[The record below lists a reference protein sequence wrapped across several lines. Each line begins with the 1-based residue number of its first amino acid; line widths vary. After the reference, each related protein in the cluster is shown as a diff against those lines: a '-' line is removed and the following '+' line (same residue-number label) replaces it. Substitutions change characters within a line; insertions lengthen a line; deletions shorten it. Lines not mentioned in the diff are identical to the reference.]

1 MKRILSAAVGFI
13 AATMLTGSVSAQE
26 PEVTLTLHHLL
37 GPKAPAQTKML
48 EPWAKSVEEASNG
61 RIKVEIYPAM
71 SLGGK
76 PPELY
81 RQARDGVV
89 DIVWTVLGY
98 TPGVFPRTEVFE
110 LPTVHRGSAKQ
121 TTIAMA
127 NSWDLVKDDFKD
139 IKPILLHVHGGQV
152 FHMVDKAVKSPADLE
167 GLKIRTPSR
176 TGGWIIEAL
185 GAEPVGMPVPDL
197 PQALS
202 KGVVAGALVPFEI
215 VAPLKLQELTHH
227 TTEGPNSLR
236 FGTST
241 FMIGMNL
248 DRYNSLP
255 DDLKKVIDDHSMG
268 NIAAIYGQVWD
279 DSEAGGK
286 KLIEANSELI
296 TLSDDEYKAFTD
308 KMQPVVDK
316 WIAEANGNGM
326 DGAAMVEAA
335 RTAVM
340 DVKD

>member
-1 MKRILSAAVGFI
+1 MKRIISAVAGL
-13 AATMLTGSVSAQE
+13 ATATMLAATAQAQ
-26 PEVTLTLHHLL
+26 EVTLTLHHLL

-48 EPWAKSVEEASNG
+48 EPWAKSVEEASGG
-61 RIKVEIYPAM
+61 RIKIEIFPSM

-110 LPTVHRGSAKQ
+110 LPTVHRGSAEE
-121 TTIAMA
+121 TTVALS
-127 NSWDLVKDDFKD
+127 NSWDLIKDDFTD
-139 IKPILLHVHGGQV
+139 VKPILIHTHGGNV
-152 FHMVDKAVKSPADLE
+152 FHMVDKAVHAPSDLA

-176 TGGWIIEAL
+176 TGGWVIESL

-215 VAPLKLQELTHH
+215 VAPLKLQELTQA
-227 TTEGPNSLR
+227 TVQGPDSLR

-241 FMIGMNL
+241 FMIAMNK
-248 DRYNSLP
+248 DRYESLP

-268 NIAAIYGQVWD
+268 NIASTYGAVWD
-279 DSEAGGK
+279 QSEEGGK
-286 KLIEANSELI
+286 KLISDNGELI
-296 TLSDDEYKAFTD
+296 SLSTDEYAAFED
-308 KMQPVVDK
+308 AMAPVVDR
-316 WIAEANGNGM
+316 WIEEANGKGM
-326 DGAAMVEAA
+326 DGKAMVEAA
-335 RTAVM
+335 RAAVA
-340 DVKD
+340 KAAGN

>member
-1 MKRILSAAVGFI
+1 MKRIISAVAGL
-13 AATMLTGSVSAQE
+13 ATATMLAATAQAQ
-26 PEVTLTLHHLL
+26 EVTLTLHHLL
-37 GPKAPAQTKML
+37 GPKAPAQRMML
-48 EPWAKSVEEASNG
+48 EPWAKSVEEASGG
-61 RIKVEIYPAM
+61 RIKVEIFPSM

-110 LPTVHRGSAKQ
+110 LPTIHGGSAKD
-121 TTIAMA
+121 TTVAIS
-127 NSWDLVKDDFKD
+127 NSWDLIKDDFKD
-139 IKPILLHVHGGQV
+139 IKPILIHVHGGQV
-152 FHMVDKAVKSPADLE
+152 FHMVDKAVRSPADLE
-167 GLKIRTPSR
+167 GMKIRTPSR

-215 VAPLKLQELTHH
+215 VAPLKLQELTAHS
-227 TTEGPNSLR
+227 TQGPNSLR

-241 FMIGMNL
+241 FMIGMNM

-255 DDLKKVIDDHSMG
+255 DDLKKVIDDHSMA
-268 NIAAIYGQVWD
+268 NIAETYGAVWD
-279 DSEAGGK
+279 QIEEGGK
-286 KLIEANSELI
+286 KLISDNGELI
-296 TLSDDEYKAFTD
+296 TLSDEEYGAFEAA
-308 KMQPVVDK
+308 MAPVVDK
-316 WIAEANGNGM
+316 WIAEATGNGM
-326 DGAAMVEAA
+326 DGAGMVETARAA
-335 RTAVM
+335 VA
-340 DVKD
+340 KASGQ

>member
-1 MKRILSAAVGFI
+1 MKRILTALAGV
-13 AATMLTGSVSAQE
+13 ATATMVAASAQAQ
-26 PEVTLTLHHLL
+26 EVTLTLHHLL
-37 GPKAPAQTKML
+37 GPKAPAQRMML
-48 EPWAKSVEEASNG
+48 EPWAKSVEEASGG
-61 RIKVEIYPAM
+61 RIKVEIFPSM

-110 LPTVHRGSAKQ
+110 LPTVHRGSAKD
-121 TTIAMA
+121 TTVAISK
-127 NSWDLVKDDFKD
+127 SWDLIKDDFKD
-139 IKPILLHVHGGQV
+139 IKPILIHTHGGQA
-152 FHMVDKAVKSPADLE
+152 FHMVDKPVKSPADLE

-215 VAPLKLQELTHH
+215 VFPLKLHELTAHSTH
-227 TTEGPNSLR
+227 GPNSLR

-241 FMIGMNL
+241 FMIGMNME
-248 DRYNSLP
+248 RYESLP
-255 DDLKKVIDDHSMG
+255 DDLKKVIDDHSME
-268 NIAAIYGQVWD
+268 NIAATYGAVWD
-279 DSEAGGK
+279 QIEEGGK
-286 KLIEANSELI
+286 KLISDNGELI
-296 TLSDDEYKAFTD
+296 ELSADEYGAFENA
-308 KMQPVVDK
+308 MAPVVDK
-316 WIAEANGNGM
+316 WIAEATGNGM
-326 DGAAMVEAA
+326 DGASMVEAA
-335 RTAVM
+335 RAAVS
-340 DVKD
+340 KAAGE